1 MNSNGIF
8 IILFFIYFY
17 IFPYIF
23 IILVVM
29 EGRKYSHD
37 SVDTTGI
44 NVMLNTKD
52 VSEYLK
58 ISPNGL
64 EVSFGNIIYWVIFT
78 YRKASCYSFYCI
90 FRLGVMHIHLKV

>member
-1 MNSNGIF
+1 
-8 IILFFIYFY
+8 
-17 IFPYIF
+17 
-23 IILVVM
+23 M

-37 SVDTTGI
+37 SVDVTGI

-64 EVSFGNIIYWVIFT
+64 EVDILIYYILLQLNV
-78 YRKASCYSFYCI
+78 
-90 FRLGVMHIHLKV
+90 LL

>member
-1 MNSNGIF
+1 
-8 IILFFIYFY
+8 
-17 IFPYIF
+17 
-23 IILVVM
+23 M

-37 SVDTTGI
+37 SVDMSGI

-64 EVSFGNIIYWVIFT
+64 EVSFIRYILYYRIFLL
-78 YRKASCYSFYCI
+78 FI
-90 FRLGVMHIHLKV
+90 FSSHF

>member
-1 MNSNGIF
+1 
-8 IILFFIYFY
+8 
-17 IFPYIF
+17 
-23 IILVVM
+23 M

-37 SVDTTGI
+37 SVDMSGI

-64 EVSFGNIIYWVIFT
+64 EVSFIRYILYYYRIFLL
-78 YRKASCYSFYCI
+78 FI
-90 FRLGVMHIHLKV
+90 FSSHF